1 MAVSGAS
8 AAGRASIC
16 SSKPAAAA
24 ATSGPAFHDLVVEK
38 CVLTA
43 GLGKGNKQRAS
54 LVASLSR
61 SSGEMAATNFFASFP
76 LNSLRGPLCAGEAF
90 WGTRIRIRSP
100 LGGVSL
106 TPLAH

>member
-1 MAVSGAS
+1 MNVTWLVE
-8 AAGRASIC
+8 GRLQR
-16 SSKPAAAA
+16 
-24 ATSGPAFHDLVVEK
+24 TQLVGPTQD
-38 CVLTA
+38 T
-43 GLGKGNKQRAS
+43 NKQRAS